1 MRITGGTLRGRTIQS
16 PEGLT
21 TRPTSDRVRQALF
34 NILLHHDWGAT
45 LGRILNN
52 RVVLDAFAGT
62 GALGIEALSQGAAK
76 TFFFEKDRA
85 ALAALMTNIT
95 AMKIQSSAN
104 VFPHDVRRAVAREAA
119 TSEPASL
126 LFLDP
131 PYQQGLIEEAVQKL
145 SQKNWIAPHALLVC
159 ETARGE
165 ALALPE
171 NCTHHLT
178 RPYGE
183 TAIHFWEWTA

>member
-1 MRITGGTLRGRTIQS
+1 MRITGGTLRGRTIQA

-34 NILLHHDWGAT
+34 NILLHHDWGAA
-45 LGRILNN
+45 LGRVLNN

-62 GALGIEALSQGAAK
+62 GALGLEALSQGAAHAV
-76 TFFFEKDRA
+76 FFEKDRA
-85 ALAALMTNIT
+85 ALTALTANIA
-95 AMKIQSSAN
+95 AMKLQNSTS
-104 VFPHDVRRAVAREAA
+104 VFPIDGHRVAAGDK
-119 TSEPASL
+119 PASL

-131 PYQQGLIEEAVQKL
+131 PYHKGLIEVAVQKL
-145 SQKNWIAPHALLVC
+145 SAQGWIAPHALLVC

-171 NCTHHLT
+171 NCAHHLS
-178 RPYGE
+178 RPYGDTE
-183 TAIHFWEWTA
+183 VHFWAWTT